1 MIVLRKV
8 AENITDYLRDLIYK
22 DELAILLLCNILI
35 WIFEVIVWDK
45 IREDSSRVK
54 DHSIIL
60 ILFIIFWLSASILFF

>member
-1 MIVLRKV
+1 MIVLCKV